1 MNRRHRRW
9 HRRIWWGL
17 VPGLAAILL
26 SAIWVRGTPAD
37 NAVLPFSLPPSLP
50 SLLPSALPPA
60 LGSAPPAVSR

>member
-1 MNRRHRRW
+1 MNRGHRRW

-37 NAVLPFSLPPSLP
+37 NAVLPFSLP

>member
-37 NAVLPFSLPPSLP
+37 NAVLPSSLP

-60 LGSAPPAVSR
+60 LDSAPPAVSR